1 MSLGWRAGRTKSHS
15 RGQVL
20 PLTAI
25 FMIVLLGFTA
35 LAVDYGTFL
44 LARRDYQNVSDSA
57 ALAGSA
63 HLARPIDNAKRAEAR
78 AAAWEVIGRKLGLAG
93 PFPTTDTASGSPYVE
108 SGWSIWVSTPPTGA
122 GAKYTGNSSITGT
135 SSIFVRIEKANPSF
149 LARVFGINGR
159 VIDGWATAG
168 NLPSRWAVLALCP
181 KGGACPSNTESITLS
196 GTTTHLNVVDGDLGS
211 NWGMKIAGNGDLQLI
226 GDSNAY
232 LADTTCGP
240 SLFDCYPDPTNVNN
254 GTNTGAANARLVQT
268 LPALIDDPTYPP
280 PSWIDNSTAVP
291 WRGNASHDLTIPG
304 GSGVTQG
311 ASTAGVTCGTA
322 SPVRIGPGRYN
333 DITLQGSGSCVI
345 LDPTF
350 GLTLNQRPG
359 IFLIDGD
366 LDIGNNSFLIGDGVT
381 IFFSSG
387 ATKFNPTGS
396 IVLNNG
402 NALNVLNQSS
412 TVIPPA
418 AAKFGAWTTSGN
430 TPWALASGSP
440 VTTTWTTPTGPE
452 VGIATYIRKNLSG
465 SPTNIFQMAGQSGI
479 IFQGVLYGPKDNIVV
494 NGGSAQAAVGQ
505 IVGWTVSY
513 AGNVTIAQT
522 YDGPAEARSYLLEPR
537 TGQGD

>member
-1 MSLGWRAGRTKSHS
+1 MSLGQVGRKAGRDG
-15 RGQVL
+15 GQVL
-20 PLTAI
+20 PLTAL

-63 HLARPIDNAKRAEAR
+63 HLARPITNAKRADAR
-78 AAAWEVIGRKLGLAG
+78 AAAWEVIGRKLGLLG
-93 PFPTTDTASGSPYVE
+93 PFPTADTASGSPYVE
-108 SGWSIWVSTPPTGA
+108 AGWSIWVSTPPTGA
-122 GAKYTGNSSITGT
+122 GSKYTGNSSITGT
-135 SSIFVRIEKANPSF
+135 SSVFVRLEKVNPSF

-181 KGGACPSNTESITLS
+181 KGGDCPNTAESITLS
-196 GTTTHLNVVDGDLGS
+196 GTNTRLRVVDGDLGS
-211 NWGMKIAGNGDLQLI
+211 NWGMKIAGNGELQLI

-268 LPALIDDPTYPP
+268 LPAIIDDPNYPL

-291 WRGNASHDLTIPG
+291 FRGNANHDVTIPN
-304 GSGVTQG
+304 GSGVTLNP
-311 ASTAGVTCGTA
+311 ATANVSCGTA
-322 SPVRIGPGRYN
+322 SPIRIGPGRYR
-333 DITLQGSGSCVI
+333 DITLQGSNSCVI

-350 GLTLNQRPG
+350 GLTANQRPG
-359 IFLIDGD
+359 IFVIDRD
-366 LDIGNNSFLIGDGVT
+366 IDIGNNSFLIGDGVT
-381 IFFSSG
+381 IFFSTS
-387 ATKFNPTGS
+387 ARPFNPTGS

-402 NALNVLNQSS
+402 NALNVINQSS
-412 TVIPPA
+412 TVIPVGA
-418 AAKFGAWTTSGN
+418 VKFGAWTTSGN
-430 TPWALASGSP
+430 SPWSLAAGSP
-440 VTTTWTTPTGPE
+440 VTTTWTTPTGSE
-452 VGIATYIRKNLSG
+452 VGVTFYIRLLSNG

-479 IFQGVLYGPKDNIVV
+479 IFQGVLYGPKDNIIV
-494 NGGSAQAAVGQ
+494 NGGTSQAAIGQ

-513 AGNVTIAQT
+513 AGNVTIGQT